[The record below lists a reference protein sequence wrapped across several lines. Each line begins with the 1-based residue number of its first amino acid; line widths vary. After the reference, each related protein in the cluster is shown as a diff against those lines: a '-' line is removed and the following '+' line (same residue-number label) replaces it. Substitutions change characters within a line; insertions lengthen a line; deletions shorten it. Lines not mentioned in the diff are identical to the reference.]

1 MTEPIAPGAGR
12 IRILVAEDEENLAQ
26 ILCAFLRQRGHHV
39 VCVGDGRSALQ
50 AIRDEAFDVAL
61 IDIVMPEMDGLETLR
76 HLRTEAD
83 PPQVI
88 IITGNGTVE
97 TAITAMKLGA
107 YDYMAKPYRMAEIDV
122 LVRRAWEKHQLAR
135 ENRYL
140 HARLSR
146 VDATPEVITQY
157 APMHA
162 VLALV
167 ARVATSDSPVLI
179 TGESGT
185 GKTLLARAIHR
196 LSGRVGPMVEA
207 DSTVLAESLLD
218 VELFGHERGAFS
230 GAVARKAGLIELA
243 ANGTLFVDEVGVLS
257 AKLQSK
263 LSRALEHGSF
273 FRVGGTQKVEIAVR
287 LVTSSNHDLDAAVKD
302 ARFRDDLLYRLNT
315 VTVSLPPLRERAVD
329 VPLLAQHFLT
339 HIAGASAPVLTPDA
353 LALMQDYSWPG
364 NVRELRNVIER
375 VVLLSRGGSREI
387 RAQDLP
393 LAALPATPRLPVG
406 EAVTLADL
414 ERHHIGAV
422 LAQMNWHQGHAARV
436 LGISSKTLYRKIREY
451 GFERP
456 RGVSGSASE
465 SGAAREDPAVLTKA

>member
-1 MTEPIAPGAGR
+1 
-12 IRILVAEDEENLAQ
+12 
-26 ILCAFLRQRGHHV
+26 
-39 VCVGDGRSALQ
+39 
-50 AIRDEAFDVAL
+50 
-61 IDIVMPEMDGLETLR
+61 
-76 HLRTEAD
+76 
-83 PPQVI
+83 
-88 IITGNGTVE
+88 
-97 TAITAMKLGA
+97 
-107 YDYMAKPYRMAEIDV
+107 V

-167 ARVATSDSPVLI
+167 ARVATADSPVLI

-196 LSGRVGPMVEA
+196 LSGRVGPIVEA

-287 LVTSSNHDLDAAVKD
+287 LVTSSNHDLDAAAKD
-302 ARFRDDLLYRLNT
+302 GRFRDDLLDRLNT

-339 HIAGASAPVLTPDA
+339 HIAGASAPLLTPDA

-364 NVRELRNVIER
+364 NIRELRNVIER

-393 LAALPATPRLPVG
+393 LGASPAAPRLPVG

-422 LAQMNWHQGHAARV
+422 LAQTNWHQGHAARV

-456 RGVSGSASE
+456 RGGSGSASE
-465 SGAAREDPAVLTKA
+465 SGAAKEDPAVLTKA